1 MFCCRRFFHNS
12 MSPARTSNQSPI
24 PILTYHQIDEAPPKG
39 APFRSLYVS
48 PAAFS
53 RQMGLLKMLGYQG
66 LSMSAL
72 LPYLSGER
80 TGKVVGITLDD
91 GYLNNLTHALPVLKR
106 HRFSATCYVVSQRV
120 GKTNEWDLHKGIAQT
135 PLMDASQLR
144 QWVDGGQE
152 VGAHTRQ
159 HADLLQIDA
168 VIARDEIFQSKG
180 ELENAIA
187 QPVTQFCYPYGN
199 FNDVHAELVRDAG
212 FSCATTTV
220 RSRCLP
226 GEDWMQLPRASV
238 VRSTTLFG
246 LWQKVATAYEDRRRL
261 SSLKRG

>member
-1 MFCCRRFFHNS
+1 ML
-12 MSPARTSNQSPI
+12 PTRTSNKSPI
-24 PILTYHQIDEAPPKG
+24 PILIYHQIDNPPAKG

-53 RQMGLLKMLGYQG
+53 RQMGLLKLLGYHG

-72 LPYLSGER
+72 QPYLRGER

-91 GYLNNLTHALPVLKR
+91 GYLNNLTHALPALRKNG
-106 HRFSATCYVVSQRV
+106 FSATCYVVSQRI
-120 GKTNEWDLHKGIAQT
+120 GKTNEWDRHKGIAQT

-144 QWVDGGQE
+144 QWIDGGQE
-152 VGAHTRQ
+152 IGAHTRH
-159 HADLLQIDA
+159 HADLPQIADET
-168 VIARDEIFQSKG
+168 ARDEILTCKA
-180 ELENAIA
+180 ELETEIG
-187 QPVTQFCYPYGN
+187 QPVTQFCYPYGK
-199 FNDVHAELVRDAG
+199 FGDVHAELVREAG

-220 RSRCLP
+220 RSRCLA
-226 GEDWMQLPRASV
+226 GEDFLRLPRAAV

-261 SSLKRG
+261 L